1 MQQDESL
8 QKEDADKEQQQD
20 QMKDDLLV
28 EDPLMKPLEQPL
40 VDEGSY
46 CEGNDAEEMK
56 NGDGNA
62 VDL

>member
-1 MQQDESL
+1 
-8 QKEDADKEQQQD
+8 
-20 QMKDDLLV
+20 MKDDLLV